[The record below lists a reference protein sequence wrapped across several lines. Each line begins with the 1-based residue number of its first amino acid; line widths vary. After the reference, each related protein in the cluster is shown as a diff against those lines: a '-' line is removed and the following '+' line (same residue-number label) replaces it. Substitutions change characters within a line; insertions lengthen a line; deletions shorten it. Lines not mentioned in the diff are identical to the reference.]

1 MNVFDEFYE
10 IVKHLQS
17 EGIGYAL
24 VGGVAV
30 AFHTEPRFT
39 KDIDLLIRQV
49 DLQRMQSILKKA
61 GYLQSA
67 PSWTF
72 KGSALTLHRFLK
84 VQNTDEM
91 VIDIL
96 VADDTDSQRIIE
108 NALEAKSEQWGVI
121 KVATKED
128 LIRLKRRRN
137 SKQDQADI
145 ERLMDEK
152 P

>member
-1 MNVFDEFYE
+1 MNVFDEFYR
-10 IVKHLQS
+10 IVADFRS
-17 EGIGYAL
+17 EGINYAL

-30 AFHTEPRFT
+30 AFHTQPRFT
-39 KDIDLLIRQV
+39 KDIDLLVRPA
-49 DLQRMQSILKKA
+49 DLDCIQRTLHNN
-61 GYLQSA
+61 GYFQSA
-67 PSWTF
+67 LPWTF

-84 VQNTDEM
+84 VENEDEM

-96 VADDTDSQRIIE
+96 VAGDRDSMRIID
-108 NALEAKSEQWGVI
+108 NAIEARSEKWGTI
-121 KVATKED
+121 KVAGKKD
-128 LIRLKRRRN
+128 LIRLKHKRN

>member
-1 MNVFDEFYE
+1 MNVFDEFYR
-10 IVKHLQS
+10 IVEHFQN
-17 EGIGYAL
+17 EGIAYAL
-24 VGGVAV
+24 VGGVAM

-39 KDIDLLIRQV
+39 KDIDLLIRHADFV
-49 DLQRMQSILKKA
+49 RTHDILTNA
-61 GYLQSA
+61 GYSQSA
-67 PSWTF
+67 PPWTF
-72 KGSALTLHRFLK
+72 KKSALTLHRFLK
-84 VQNTDEM
+84 VENDDEM

-96 VADDTDSQRIIE
+96 VAGDRDNQRIID
-108 NALEAKSEQWGVI
+108 NALDANSEKWGVI

-137 SKQDQADI
+137 SKQDQVDI